1 LRVATTTIIAAA
13 ILALAGLAQAASIGY
28 TVAGL
33 APTSYPGPVAP
44 PAGAAHLVDGL
55 GYAGDAVGFATY
67 SGTLDLTQGTSVQQ
81 INTLSWAVSYTYN
94 GTDGSLLNDS
104 PGGGDWPD
112 LSFTV
117 DGSRTMSFG
126 GGPVGSL
133 SQTGLLK
140 ATWDDDYLSL
150 SAGLTSTFFVPGYQI
165 DVTPLGL
172 AVANVTSAPGFPLGT
187 PWIQPDRDIMAEFTV
202 TAIPEPGTLM
212 LAVGGLTGLAAWSR
226 RRRAEG

>member
-1 LRVATTTIIAAA
+1 MRVATTTIIAAA
-13 ILALAGLAQAASIGY
+13 ILAGAGLAQAATIGY
-28 TVAGL
+28 TVSGL
-33 APTSYPGPVAP
+33 APTSYPGPFAP
-44 PAGAAHLVDGL
+44 PAGAPHLLDGL
-55 GYAGDAVGFATY
+55 GYAGDAVGFVTY
-67 SGTLDLTQGTSVQQ
+67 SGTLDLTPGTSVQQ

-126 GGPVGSL
+126 GGPVSSL